1 MGLTQ
6 QLCQLMEIML
16 EADRGELEQLLGE
29 LRGEPQP
36 LFNEVGRLVRNF
48 YEQMKV
54 IRSEIPERLGSIA
67 NHDMVDAGHRLGHI
81 VKMTE
86 EAANSTMD
94 HAEKLAAGLKKQEKS
109 DSAAL
114 RQVERALR
122 AKNLPPAVGKSLE
135 FVRAALQSR
144 LEEHEE
150 NQQILTG
157 ILVAQS
163 YQDLTGQVIQK
174 IIDLLTN
181 LEAELVALIST
192 FGRVDGSASADSRGI
207 ALQGPQHHKSDT
219 KQTQGDVDNLLD
231 SLGF

>member
-1 MGLTQ
+1 
-6 QLCQLMEIML
+6 ML
-16 EADRGELEQLLGE
+16 EADREELEQLLGE

-36 LFNEVGRLVRNF
+36 LFNEVGKLVRNF

-67 NHDMVDAGHRLGHI
+67 SHDMVDAGYRLGHI

-86 EAANSTMD
+86 QAANSTMD
-94 HAEKLAAGLKKQEKS
+94 HAEKMAVGLKKQEKA

-114 RQVERALR
+114 RQVETALR
-122 AKNLPPAVGKSLE
+122 AKNLPPAVAKSLNP
-135 FVRAALQSR
+135 VRTALQSR
-144 LEEHEE
+144 LEEHKE
-150 NQQILTG
+150 NQQILTE

-181 LEAELVALIST
+181 LESELVALIST
-192 FGRVDGSASADSRGI
+192 FGRVDRSASRDSGDT
-207 ALQGPQHHKSDT
+207 ALQGPQHHKPDT
-219 KQTQGDVDNLLD
+219 RQTQGDVDNLLD